1 MTYKTGTNTKAYTL
15 EDGGWEDIIDNRNV
29 NRNPCCE
36 QELKKEAPKK
46 QNPNYVPSFYEPY
59 TTQKLDPQ
67 PKKIIFNN
75 PATIVFWND
84 GSKTVVKAM
93 DGDNFDP
100 ERGYL
105 QAYFEK
111 TSGLTRTKC
120 NKMLRGLV
128 NQYNLSILVEEE

>member
-1 MTYKTGTNTKAYTL
+1 MTYSTSDTGAKIIHKKTD
-15 EDGGWEDIIDNRNV
+15 DGAWEAIIENWGEH
-29 NRNPCCE
+29 P
-36 QELKKEAPKK
+36 KKEAPKK
-46 QNPNYVPSFYEPY
+46 PNPKYVPSFYEPY
-59 TTQKLDPQ
+59 TTFATPKLDPQ

-84 GSKTVVKAM
+84 GSKTVVKTM
-93 DGDNFDP
+93 DTDTFDP

-111 TSGLTRTKC
+111 TSGMTRTKC

>member
-15 EDGGWEDIIDNRNV
+15 EDGGWEDILESSKKPCRERELQTAEKVKYNYDATTKKC
-29 NRNPCCE
+29 NPI
-36 QELKKEAPKK
+36 
-46 QNPNYVPSFYEPY
+46 
-59 TTQKLDPQ
+59 TTNSKLDPQ

-84 GSKTVVKAM
+84 GSKTVVKTM
-93 DGDNFDP
+93 DTDTFDP

-111 TSGLTRTKC
+111 TSGMTRTKC

>member
-1 MTYKTGTNTKAYTL
+1 MAYPTSNIGSKKTYSGRDF
-15 EDGGWEDIIDNRNV
+15 EDWGDIIEDS
-29 NRNPCCE
+29 
-36 QELKKEAPKK
+36 KEAPEKESPKK
-46 QNPNYVPSFYEPY
+46 PNPKYVPSFSQPY
-59 TTQKLDPQ
+59 TTPKLDPQ